1 MIATMNVY
9 SDNLSQG
16 EHANHYATDAVLNG
30 TITST
35 LFIKTF
41 VFEKYWQKVN
51 NFNFKSNIY
60 TNDEL
65 KRRTYST
72 PSPKL
77 QKYKYMY

>member
-1 MIATMNVY
+1 
-9 SDNLSQG
+9 
-16 EHANHYATDAVLNG
+16 
-30 TITST
+30 
-35 LFIKTF
+35 
-41 VFEKYWQKVN
+41 VN

-77 QKYKYMY
+77 QKYKIHVLKIEENKGMQIPTTTWSEARPYGHKKSLKILKG